1 MREIRLVRG
10 VEKEAPKKEIVVPRG
25 ELKKQ
30 GSPAEKLDLRMEKVE
45 KRTEFLIEK
54 AKNQK
59 ARSAQVEN
67 KSLQIKTGQEHF
79 SRDARKPSLLE
90 FYCLKGLPKII
101 LGHLQEKAVFD
112 NQIQKWISIIDTEEL
127 KTLTKKTASHLSV
140 QLLRLEKQGWFQIL
154 QSNNA
159 GVRVI
164 QTNPSLLPEKTIT

>member
-10 VEKEAPKKEIVVPRG
+10 VEKEAPKKEIEVPRG

-30 GSPAEKLDLRMEKVE
+30 ESPAQKLDMRMEKVE

-59 ARSAQVEN
+59 LRSAQVEN
-67 KSLQIKTGQEHF
+67 KSQHVKTHQEHNG
-79 SRDARKPSLLE
+79 RGAKEPSLLE
-90 FYCLKGLPKII
+90 YYCLKGLPKII
-101 LGHLQEKAVFD
+101 LGHIREKASYD
-112 NQIQKWISIIDTEEL
+112 NKFQNWISIIDTEDL
-127 KTLTKKTASHLSV
+127 KSLTQKTASHLSV

-164 QTNPSLLPEKTIT
+164 QINPETFPVKQ